1 MFDLSAWLVSGII
14 HGYKTNAVIF
24 SETTD
29 RVAKY
34 LTKGLITEAQAI
46 EIGIACPEPSIE
58 PETEV
63 TEEVEE
69 TTGENVVEE
78 NTEEVTEE
86 NTEEVT
92 ESEGEE

>member
-58 PETEV
+58 PEIEV
-63 TEEVEE
+63 TEEVTDEIVIEEE
-69 TTGENVVEE
+69 TTEE
-78 NTEEVTEE
+78 I
-86 NTEEVT
+86 T